1 MSNRSSPHVHI
12 QPLRRGPGGN
22 DGDDLI
28 EPRSEK
34 GERAMKTTST
44 IEKKPWV
51 APKLTIYG
59 TVEEITK
66 QVIKPKMLGTGD
78 DFATN
83 IVTVS

>member
-1 MSNRSSPHVHI
+1 
-12 QPLRRGPGGN
+12 
-22 DGDDLI
+22 
-28 EPRSEK
+28 
-34 GERAMKTTST
+34 MKTTST